1 MYRYIV
7 AIYLRLSV
15 DDKRVES
22 MSIESQRLLLRK
34 YAEIL
39 GDNVE
44 IIEYVDNGYS
54 GTNFERPAVQ
64 QLLNDVKT
72 YKVNCILVK
81 DFSRFG
87 RNSIEVGYFTQ
98 QIFPLFGVRFISVSD
113 NYDSDEHKGDTG
125 GIAVAVKYLVNEYY
139 SRDLSVKTKSAK
151 YTKMRR
157 GEYKSGNYTYGYKAG
172 DNGEQ
177 IIDEKAA
184 ETVKMIFELT
194 ADGKSAAYISK
205 LLFDKNI
212 PTPAQYK
219 GIKGNYGSR
228 FPNCKYWSIS
238 TINRIIVN
246 EQYMG
251 MFVMLKQKVQDVGST
266 KMIKRD
272 ESEWIKIP
280 NHHESIVS
288 KELFERANAV
298 RRTFKQPNKQQRSY
312 PLRGKVE
319 CGCCKHAM
327 DYVPRKIP
335 VYICRYTI
343 NDETEPC
350 YKSEITEGALN
361 QAIFD
366 IISKQAESILNI
378 DDVSKVDTAQIR
390 TEQLADIEKQIAAC
404 QKKKQL
410 LYEQLLTEEIT
421 LDEYKQLKLE
431 MDTKTENYRIQY
443 DKFRKSEERSQ
454 LETENTA
461 KIILTAK
468 AVKKETALTQALAD
482 MLIEKVCIYPD
493 NRLEI
498 VWKIKDFCTESAA
511 EIN

>member
-1 MYRYIV
+1 MANINR
-7 AIYLRLSV
+7 
-15 DDKRVES
+15 
-22 MSIESQRLLLRK
+22 
-34 YAEIL
+34 
-39 GDNVE
+39 G
-44 IIEYVDNGYS
+44 II
-54 GTNFERPAVQ
+54 
-64 QLLNDVKT
+64 
-72 YKVNCILVK
+72 
-81 DFSRFG
+81 
-87 RNSIEVGYFTQ
+87 
-98 QIFPLFGVRFISVSD
+98 
-113 NYDSDEHKGDTG
+113 H
-125 GIAVAVKYLVNEYY
+125 
-139 SRDLSVKTKSAK
+139 
-151 YTKMRR
+151 
-157 GEYKSGNYTYGYKAG
+157 
-172 DNGEQ
+172 
-177 IIDEKAA
+177 EKAA
-184 ETVKMIFELT
+184 QTVKMIFELT

-246 EQYMG
+246 EQYIG

-266 KMIKRD
+266 KMVKRD

-280 NHHESIVS
+280 HHHDAIVS
-288 KELFERANAV
+288 EKLFEKANAV
-298 RRTFKQPNKQQRSY
+298 RRTFKQPNKKQRSY

-327 DYVPRKIP
+327 DYVPKKIP
-335 VYICRYTI
+335 IYRCSYTR

-366 IISKQAESILNI
+366 IISKQAQSILNI
-378 DDVSKVDTAQIR
+378 DDVSKVDTAQIK
-390 TEQLADIEKQIAAC
+390 TEQLADIEKQITAY

-421 LDEYKQLKLE
+421 LDEYKRLKQE
-431 MDTKTENYRIQY
+431 YDTKTENYRIQY

-454 LETENTA
+454 LETENRA
-461 KIILTAK
+461 KIIRTAK
-468 AVKKETALTQALAD
+468 AVKKETALTQALVD
-482 MLIEKVCIYPD
+482 MLIEKVCVYPN

-511 EIN
+511 EIG